1 MKKFFFL
8 FVLLIGLLAC
18 STGPPVDE
26 TIMNLSETT
35 LLSGHPENMDI
46 ICTAVLDAPNTGYC
60 KIYQASVLGGLLGD
74 NLDIIAMILLLFT
87 TVFGGLWIKVRSKI
101 KQIGELFLAA
111 YKYTDDKKLD
121 KEEREDLKRK
131 FLEIISK
138 TPT

>member
-8 FVLLIGLLAC
+8 FVLMIGLLAC
-18 STGPPVDE
+18 STGPPVDD
-26 TIMNLSETT
+26 TIMDLSETT

-46 ICTAVLDAPNTGYC
+46 ICISVLDPPNADNDKIC
-60 KIYQASVLGGLLGD
+60 KASFISSLLGN

-87 TVFGGLWIKVRSKI
+87 TIFGGLWIKVRSKI

-111 YKYTDDKKLD
+111 YEYTDDKKLD
-121 KEEREDLKRK
+121 KDEREDLKRK

>member
-1 MKKFFFL
+1 MKKFFFS
-8 FVLLIGLLAC
+8 FVLMIGLLAC
-18 STGPPVDE
+18 STGPPVDD
-26 TIMNLSETT
+26 TIMHLSETT
-35 LLSGHPENMDI
+35 LLSGHSENMDI
-46 ICTAVLDAPNTGYC
+46 ICTAVLDAPNTGYS

-74 NLDIIAMILLLFT
+74 NLDIIAMVLLLFT
-87 TVFGGLWIKVRSKI
+87 TIFGGLWIKVRSKI

-111 YKYTDDKKLD
+111 YEYTDDKKLD